1 MPVTARASEIR
12 QYADIDAVYERKL
25 TSTSETEELVD
36 LLVRARGTP
45 RWEAE
50 LLVRVL
56 LPAEGL

>member
-1 MPVTARASEIR
+1 MTARAIDVR
-12 QYADIDAVYERKL
+12 QYAGIDTAYERKL
-25 TSTSETEELVD
+25 TSTGETEELVD

-56 LPAEGL
+56 LPTEGL